1 VPTQVQETRRVPLW
15 LIRDYLVDG
24 GGRADGDHRVVG
36 DGWEVRLSEIDD
48 FELGSLRFEQ
58 VRLDIDGTT
67 DGVARLWEF
76 LEPKLLRAGG

>member
-1 VPTQVQETRRVPLW
+1 MPTQVQETRRVPLW

-36 DGWEVRLSEIDD
+36 DGWEVRPSEFDD

-67 DGVARLWEF
+67 NGVTRLWEF
-76 LEPKLLRAGG
+76 LEPKLVRAGR